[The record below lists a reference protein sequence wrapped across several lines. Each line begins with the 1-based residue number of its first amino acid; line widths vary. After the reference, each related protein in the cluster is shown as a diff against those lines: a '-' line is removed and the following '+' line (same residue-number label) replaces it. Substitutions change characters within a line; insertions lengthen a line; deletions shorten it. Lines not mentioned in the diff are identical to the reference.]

1 MDIHLEELD
10 GDVRYEVKL
19 QIELYNLAQ
28 KVMREERK
36 GEFQEYMEERKE
48 KIRKLLGVDHGK
60 IYEGGEVIF
69 SF

>member
-60 IYEGGEVIF
+60 IYEGGELIF